1 MTQPNYAAD
10 TPSAGG
16 TMTDYRVGRATVHS
30 LHVYPV
36 KACGGTDLGVAQIG
50 PRGIVGDR
58 LFALVGPDHE
68 VITQREHPVLATV
81 RPGYADGVLTLA
93 GAGRPAIEI
102 VEDSTGP
109 RVATTVFG
117 RPCPGIDQGRDAAAW
132 FAEVIGEHCRLM
144 RCPDDDGRKVNPA
157 NGDGH
162 TAYSD
167 AYPVTVVSVA
177 SLERLDDEIIEMG
190 EEPVPMD
197 RFRPNVV
204 IAGWSRPHA
213 EDDVERAQL
222 GTVRLRLV
230 KRDDRCVVTTVDQQ
244 TGERTHQPLRAL
256 GRYRVIDHALM
267 FGMFAMVERP
277 GTVLVGDPV
286 SVL

>member
-1 MTQPNYAAD
+1 VIGYEL
-10 TPSAGG
+10 GRG
-16 TMTDYRVGRATVHS
+16 RVSS

-36 KACGGTDLGVAQIG
+36 KACAGTDLGVAEFG
-50 PRGIVGDR
+50 PRGIAADR

-68 VITQREHPVLATV
+68 VITQREHPALATV
-81 RPGYADGVLTLA
+81 RPRYADGVLTLA
-93 GAGRPAIEI
+93 GAGRPVIEI
-102 VEDSTGP
+102 AEDTTGP
-109 RVATTVFG
+109 RMATTVFG
-117 RPCPGIDQGRDAAAW
+117 RPCPGIDQGPAAAAW

-144 RCPDDDGRKVNPA
+144 RCPEDDGKRVNPA
-157 NGDGH
+157 YGEGQ
-162 TAYSD
+162 TAYAD

-177 SLERLDDEIIEMG
+177 SLDRLNDEIIEMG
-190 EEPVPMD
+190 EEPVPME

-213 EDDVERAQL
+213 EDDVERAKL
-222 GTVRLRLV
+222 GTVRIRLV

-244 TGERTHQPLRAL
+244 SGERTRQPLRAL

-267 FGMFAMVERP
+267 FGMFAMVEQP
-277 GTVLVGDPV
+277 GRVLVGDPV

>member
-1 MTQPNYAAD
+1 MSTRSRLAAAP
-10 TPSAGG
+10 TWGWPRSA
-16 TMTDYRVGRATVHS
+16 RAASSATGSSRSWV
-30 LHVYPV
+30 LTY
-36 KACGGTDLGVAQIG
+36 
-50 PRGIVGDR
+50 
-58 LFALVGPDHE
+58 E

-81 RPGYADGVLTLA
+81 RPRYANGVLTLA

-204 IAGWSRPHA
+204 IAGLVTSACRGRRRARPTGHGA
-213 EDDVERAQL
+213 VAAGQAR
-222 GTVRLRLV
+222 RPLR
-230 KRDDRCVVTTVDQQ
+230 VVTTVDQQ

>member
-1 MTQPNYAAD
+1 V
-10 TPSAGG
+10 SAGG
-16 TMTDYRVGRATVHS
+16 IMSEYQVGSGTVHS

-36 KACGGTDLGVAQIG
+36 KACGGTDLGVAEFG
-50 PRGIVGDR
+50 PRGIATDR

-68 VITQREHPVLATV
+68 VITQRQHPVLATV
-81 RPGYADGVLTLA
+81 RPRYADGVLTLA
-93 GAGRPAIEI
+93 GAGRPTVEI
-102 VEDSTGP
+102 AEDTTGP

-132 FAEVIGEHCRLM
+132 FAEVIGEHCRLV
-144 RCPDDDGRKVNPA
+144 RCPDDDGKRVNPA
-157 NGDGH
+157 YGDGQ

-167 AYPVTVVSVA
+167 AYPVTVLSVA
-177 SLERLDDEIIEMG
+177 SLERLNDEIIEMG

-213 EDDVERAQL
+213 EDNVERAQL
-222 GTVRLRLV
+222 GSVRLRLV

-244 TGERTHQPLRAL
+244 SGERTHQPLRAL
-256 GRYRVIDHALM
+256 GRYRVIDQALM
-267 FGMFAMVERP
+267 FGMFAMVDQP

-286 SVL
+286 LVL